1 MKRLAFFTFLI
12 FASYTISAQSYVE
25 LGGFLGIANYQ
36 GDLSQDPIEFGATKF
51 SVGGLVR
58 YHYGPR
64 LYFKGSVYAG
74 QISGSDLN
82 ADPESGN
89 FARGWS
95 MTSNLLEVTINAEWL
110 PLAKTRF
117 NDVGIFRA
125 QINPYLF
132 VGIGSNFSKPV
143 VDWENGATPAVGFPE
158 EGSTRNFLVVPM
170 GGGLR
175 FDFTQWSTL
184 GFEAGWRYT
193 NSDYIDGISQNASG
207 LSGNTKPDWYFFWG
221 VTLSTYFGEQEDF
234 GL

>member
-1 MKRLAFFTFLI
+1 MKKLVGFTFLL
-12 FASYTISAQSYVE
+12 FAFCSASTQNYVE
-25 LGGFLGIANYQ
+25 VGGFLGIANYQ

-58 YHYGPR
+58 YHYSPR
-64 LYFKGSVYAG
+64 LYFKGTVYAG
-74 QISGSDLN
+74 QISGSDMN
-82 ADPESGN
+82 ADPGSGVFN
-89 FARGWS
+89 RNWS
-95 MTSNLLEVTINAEWL
+95 MTSNLLEVAINAEWL

-117 NDVGIFRA
+117 NDVGIFRP

-132 VGIGSNFSKPV
+132 LGIGSNFSNPV
-143 VDWENGATPAVGFPE
+143 VEWENGAAPRVPFPE
-158 EGSTRNFLVVPM
+158 EGSTRNFLVIPM

-184 GFEAGWRYT
+184 GFEWGWRYT
-193 NSDYIDGISQNASG
+193 NSDLIDGIMENGKAAG
-207 LSGNTKPDWYFFWG
+207 PDWYFFWG